1 MPATASH
8 GCLNRARHE
17 LQGIATVLPR
27 QREEVEG
34 VSSYP
39 DHGGL
44 NSGEDTPMAAV
55 AGMDNASLPR
65 PNWCSQGVAEVK
77 EDTAELL
84 TGWQS
89 RFYGGER
96 ARLRQ
101 SCSARLRLLRRR
113 RK

>member
-1 MPATASH
+1 MLATASH

-55 AGMDNASLPR
+55 AGMVNAPLPKL
-65 PNWCSQGVAEVK
+65 N
-77 EDTAELL
+77 
-84 TGWQS
+84 
-89 RFYGGER
+89 
-96 ARLRQ
+96 RL
-101 SCSARLRLLRRR
+101 S
-113 RK
+113 

>member
-27 QREEVEG
+27 QREEDEG

-44 NSGEDTPMAAV
+44 NSGEVTLMAAV
-55 AGMDNASLPR
+55 AGN
-65 PNWCSQGVAEVK
+65 SQCA
-77 EDTAELL
+77 L
-84 TGWQS
+84 T
-89 RFYGGER
+89 ET
-96 ARLRQ
+96 
-101 SCSARLRLLRRR
+101 
-113 RK
+113 